1 MTYKRITSFESGRL
15 IALLAIIGLHS
26 QVFMKTPLIFGEP
39 IVGMFLNQISRFAV
53 PLFFIIAGYFYYP
66 KLVASKSKEDVF
78 AKYAKPLIIM
88 WLSWSVVFLIIP
100 FNFSIL
106 LSDGYLA
113 ERSNHWNN
121 LLANPLNTLFE
132 GSLVH
137 LWYIP
142 ALICAIGIITLL
154 HKYRLDNLLL
164 PVGFILFIYGC
175 AAGSYVPITNIEA
188 PILTRNGPFFSTLF
202 VVLGYEIHRRQIALN
217 TKLSLII
224 ASIGFSVFLIEAN
237 YLYFFANGA
246 FYHDFLFSSPIWAVG
261 IFLFLQEKSN
271 FGEQLKP
278 TAFSKDILGIY
289 LCHLLIVIY
298 FFNLVFMLNINPI
311 LSSFLALPF
320 AFIIS
325 LLLVK
330 LLRKLP
336 FGYLLVR

>member
-1 MTYKRITSFESGRL
+1 M
-15 IALLAIIGLHS
+15 
-26 QVFMKTPLIFGEP
+26 
-39 IVGMFLNQISRFAV
+39 
-53 PLFFIIAGYFYYP
+53 
-66 KLVASKSKEDVF
+66 
-78 AKYAKPLIIM
+78 
-88 WLSWSVVFLIIP
+88 
-100 FNFSIL
+100 
-106 LSDGYLA
+106 
-113 ERSNHWNN
+113 
-121 LLANPLNTLFE
+121 
-132 GSLVH
+132 
-137 LWYIP
+137 
-142 ALICAIGIITLL
+142 
-154 HKYRLDNLLL
+154 
-164 PVGFILFIYGC
+164 
-175 AAGSYVPITNIEA
+175 
-188 PILTRNGPFFSTLF
+188 
-202 VVLGYEIHRRQIALN
+202 N

>member
-1 MTYKRITSFESGRL
+1 MTQNRIASFELGRL

-26 QVFMKTPLIFGEP
+26 QVFMKSPLIFGEP
-39 IVGMFLNQISRFAV
+39 IIGMMLNQMSRFAV
-53 PLFFIIAGYFYYP
+53 PLFFLMAGYFYYP
-66 KLVASKSKEDVF
+66 KFTSNESKEEVF
-78 AKYAKPLIIM
+78 TQYAKPLLIM
-88 WLSWSVVFLIIP
+88 WFSWSVIFLILP
-100 FNFSIL
+100 FNFTTL
-106 LSDGYLA
+106 LNDGYFA

-121 LLANPLNTLFE
+121 LLANPLNSLFE

-142 ALICAIGIITLL
+142 ALICAMGIITIL
-154 HKYRLDNLLL
+154 HKLKLDNMLL
-164 PVGFILFIYGC
+164 PIAIMLFVYGC
-175 AAGSYVPITNIEA
+175 AAGSYVPLTHLEA
-188 PILTRNGPFFSTLF
+188 PIFTRNGPFFSTLLA
-202 VVLGYEIHRRQIALN
+202 VLGYEINRRQITLN
-217 TKLSLII
+217 TKKSLII
-224 ASIGFSVFLIEAN
+224 ALIGFSIFLLEAN
-237 YLYFFANGA
+237 YLYFFADGA
-246 FYHDFLFSSPIWAVG
+246 YYHDFLFGSPIWAVG
-261 IFLFLQEKSN
+261 IFLFLQSKPN

-278 TAFSKDILGIY
+278 AAFSKDILGIY

-325 LLLVK
+325 FLLVK